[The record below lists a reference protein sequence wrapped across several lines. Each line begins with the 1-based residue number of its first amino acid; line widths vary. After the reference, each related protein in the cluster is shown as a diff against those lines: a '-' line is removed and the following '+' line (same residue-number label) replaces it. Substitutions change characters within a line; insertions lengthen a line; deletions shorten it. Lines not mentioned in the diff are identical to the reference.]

1 MYTRPDFKN
10 VWCAVL
16 LPVLLAGL
24 MCLGGCKPDKETA
37 ARIEALETEMAS
49 VQSQLDETN
58 SQTEALTLKLE
69 TLSQTLAETQ
79 EDIRKL
85 ARLSEENGVMD
96 SQLGAVKTHLVEVTS
111 QRDAALAEAKETR
124 AMLEQ
129 LQSQLTK
136 QIQKTA
142 ALAEQIADL
151 QQTLAAPVEEA
162 AAAVEESE
170 PKPDAPIVGFPEAPG
185 FKD

>member
-1 MYTRPDFKN
+1 MCTRPDFKN

-24 MCLGGCKPDKETA
+24 MCLNGCKPDKETLNQ
-37 ARIEALETEMAS
+37 IEALKTEMAA
-49 VQSQLDETN
+49 VQQRLDEADTR
-58 SQTEALTLKLE
+58 TEALTLKLE
-69 TLSQTLAETQ
+69 TLSQALTETQ
-79 EDIRKL
+79 EDIRKFT
-85 ARLSEENGVMD
+85 RLSEENGVMD
-96 SQLGAVKTHLVEVTS
+96 SQLSAVKTHLAEVAS
-111 QRDAALAEAKETR
+111 QRDAAMAEAKETR

-129 LQSQLTK
+129 LQNELGR

-151 QQTLAAPVEEA
+151 QKTLAPPVEEA
-162 AAAVEESE
+162 AAAAEAGK
-170 PKPDAPIVGFPEAPG
+170 PKSNAPIVGFPEVPG